1 MELGQ
6 IESVANVN
14 ETLAKEIGNTSNSIQ
29 IYHRSLDCL
38 SRIAR
43 TLDLQ
48 VQEGILNQARESKLN
63 LVAEEIKLFSLTT

>member
-29 IYHRSLDCL
+29 IYHRSLD
-38 SRIAR
+38 
-43 TLDLQ
+43 LQ

-63 LVAEEIKLFSLTT
+63 LVSEEIKLFSLTT

>member
-14 ETLAKEIGNTSNSIQ
+14 EALAKEIGNTSNSIQ
-29 IYHRSLDCL
+29 IYHRS
-38 SRIAR
+38 
-43 TLDLQ
+43 LDLQ

>member
-29 IYHRSLDCL
+29 IYHRSLD
-38 SRIAR
+38 
-43 TLDLQ
+43 LQ